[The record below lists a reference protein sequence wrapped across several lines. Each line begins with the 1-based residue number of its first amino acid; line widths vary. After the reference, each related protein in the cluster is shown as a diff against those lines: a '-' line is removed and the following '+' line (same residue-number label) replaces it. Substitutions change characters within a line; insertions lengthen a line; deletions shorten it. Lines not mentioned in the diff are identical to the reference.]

1 MFRRSAV
8 ASGATLLAVVY
19 LFTIGPSASGQQ
31 DLDCDDFAT
40 QEEAQAV
47 FDQDPSDPNGLDGND
62 NDGIACEN
70 LPSGGGGTSSGGT
83 NAADGRGTNAGAG
96 GGTNAGAGGGT
107 DSGRTPTGGVATGAG
122 GMAPQGGG
130 DSSSAWLSVVGAA
143 AIATAGA
150 LRLRRTR

>member
-31 DLDCDDFAT
+31 DLNCDDFAT

-70 LPSGGGGTSSGGT
+70 LPSGGGGTTSGGT
-83 NAADGRGTNAGAG
+83 NAGGG
-96 GGTNAGAGGGT
+96 GGTNAGGGT

-122 GMAPQGGG
+122 GMAPQDVG
-130 DSSSAWLSVVGAA
+130 DSSSAWLAVVGAA
-143 AIATAGA
+143 AVATAGA
-150 LRLRRTR
+150 FRLRRNR